1 MILGGGPNRI
11 GQGIEFDYCCCHA
24 AFAMNDLGIESI
36 MVNCNPET
44 VSTDYD
50 TSDRLYFEPLTA
62 EDVLEICDVER
73 SRGELLGVV
82 VQFGGQT
89 PLKLAQALTED
100 GVPILGTSADAIDL
114 AEDRE
119 RFSALLREIGLAQP
133 VNAVARTSDEAFAAA
148 ERVGYPIVIRP
159 SYVLGG
165 RAMEIVR
172 DPEQLARYVRDAVQ
186 VSGDSPVLID
196 QYLSRAIEVDAD
208 AICDG
213 ADVFVAGI
221 MEHIEEAGVHSGDSA
236 CSLPPFSLRPE
247 TVEELRRQTEVLAR
261 ALKVRGLMNVQFA
274 IEDAA
279 TETPRIYV
287 LEVNPRASRTA
298 PFVAKAIGAP
308 IAAIAAKV
316 MAGEPLASFALEGT
330 GRDHIAVKEAVFP
343 FARFP
348 GVDTVL
354 GPEMRS
360 TGEVMGLDWVREGE
374 GLLPAFA
381 RAFAKS
387 QLGGG
392 TRLPSSGTVFVS
404 VRDADKAFAVEPV
417 RRLLHLGFRAIA
429 TGGTAAYLREQGLE
443 VERINKVLEG
453 RPDIVDA
460 MKNGEVQLV
469 INTTEGR
476 QSLEDSFSLRR
487 TALTM
492 KIPYYTT
499 VSGALAAAQAVAAL
513 ASGDLE
519 VRPLQ
524 SYA

>member
-1 MILGGGPNRI
+1 
-11 GQGIEFDYCCCHA
+11 
-24 AFAMNDLGIESI
+24 
-36 MVNCNPET
+36 
-44 VSTDYD
+44 
-50 TSDRLYFEPLTA
+50 
-62 EDVLEICDVER
+62 
-73 SRGELLGVV
+73 
-82 VQFGGQT
+82 
-89 PLKLAQALTED
+89 
-100 GVPILGTSADAIDL
+100 
-114 AEDRE
+114 
-119 RFSALLREIGLAQP
+119 
-133 VNAVARTSDEAFAAA
+133 
-148 ERVGYPIVIRP
+148 
-159 SYVLGG
+159 
-165 RAMEIVR
+165 
-172 DPEQLARYVRDAVQ
+172 
-186 VSGDSPVLID
+186 
-196 QYLSRAIEVDAD
+196 
-208 AICDG
+208 
-213 ADVFVAGI
+213 
-221 MEHIEEAGVHSGDSA
+221 
-236 CSLPPFSLRPE
+236 
-247 TVEELRRQTEVLAR
+247 
-261 ALKVRGLMNVQFA
+261 
-274 IEDAA
+274 
-279 TETPRIYV
+279 
-287 LEVNPRASRTA
+287 
-298 PFVAKAIGAP
+298 
-308 IAAIAAKV
+308 
-316 MAGEPLASFALEGT
+316 
-330 GRDHIAVKEAVFP
+330 
-343 FARFP
+343 
-348 GVDTVL
+348 VDTVL